1 MKRLLALLSAL
12 LLSLTLASCSNG
24 KNIETSES
32 ASTSENLGSVTVFA
46 AASLRDALQELNE
59 EVFLKEHPG
68 TEVTFNF
75 DGSQNL
81 VSGINQGQP
90 ADILLTA
97 DQKNMTKAIEN
108 GDIESDV
115 SYATNTMVMVT
126 PADNPADVKEFT
138 TGGLAGKKL
147 VICALDVPCG
157 NATKKLAE
165 QNGVELNPV
174 SEEQNVK
181 DVQAKITAG
190 EGDVGLIYK
199 TDAMNAGDK
208 VQVIEIPGADKV
220 VNDYRIAVVKN
231 ASNKE
236 GAQAFMDAVL
246 SDAGQRI
253 LAKYGFTP
261 PTSN

>member
-1 MKRLLALLSAL
+1 MKRLLALISAL
-12 LLSLTLASCSNG
+12 LLSMTLASCSNG
-24 KNIETSES
+24 ENTKTSES
-32 ASTSENLGSVTVFA
+32 SSTSENLGSVTVFA

-59 EVFLKEHPG
+59 EVFLKEHPD

-81 VSGINQGQP
+81 VNGIHEGQP

-97 DQKNMTKAIEN
+97 DQKSMTKATDN
-108 GDIESDV
+108 GDVEADQ
-115 SYATNTMVMVT
+115 SYASNTLVMVT
-126 PADNPADVKEFT
+126 PADNRAGVKGFT
-138 TGGLAGKKL
+138 TEGLAGKKL
-147 VICALDVPCG
+147 VICAPDVPCG

-208 VQVIEIPGADKV
+208 VQAIEIPGADKV

-236 GAQAFMDAVL
+236 GAKAFMDAVL
-246 SDAGQRI
+246 SDAGQQI